1 MSGLAM
7 RGRSLFCLFVFF
19 LSPPHT
25 KSYIPPFISQK
36 PIHHLVR
43 PLLPMSHSTPA
54 TPSAATLSHLCRFA
68 RLSLEEMEREVG
80 NLDQLVAAC
89 RLPSHAVDRP
99 RPQA

>member
-1 MSGLAM
+1 M
-7 RGRSLFCLFVFF
+7 
-19 LSPPHT
+19 P
-25 KSYIPPFISQK
+25 
-36 PIHHLVR
+36 
-43 PLLPMSHSTPA
+43 HSTPVS
-54 TPSAATLSHLCRFA
+54 PSAATLSRLCRFA

>member
-1 MSGLAM
+1 M
-7 RGRSLFCLFVFF
+7 RGRSLFWFFVFF

-25 KSYIPPFISQK
+25 KSHIPPFISQK

-80 NLDQLVAAC
+80 NLDRLVAAC
-89 RLPSHAVDRP
+89 HLPSHTADP
-99 RPQA
+99 LCPQA